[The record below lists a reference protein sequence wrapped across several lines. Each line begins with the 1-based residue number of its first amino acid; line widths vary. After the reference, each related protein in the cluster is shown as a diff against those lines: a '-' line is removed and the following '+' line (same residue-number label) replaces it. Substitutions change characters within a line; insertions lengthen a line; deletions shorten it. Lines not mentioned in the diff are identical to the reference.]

1 MLLSFAL
8 YCGLVMLLFAPLF
21 GVHVFAAPFL
31 ICAALLWPPHDE
43 RAVNSVTN
51 LDRVMQEWQFR
62 ERHVTRVAAPPERVY
77 ESIFP
82 VTAHDIL
89 LFRTLTS
96 IRRLGRPAPA
106 SIMNAPENEP
116 LLHLAT
122 RTSFRYVAIDPPK
135 EIVVESVIIRPRDAI
150 AAMNFLVTPDG
161 RGGSFLSTETRV
173 ATVSP
178 SVRRNFAVYW
188 RIIRP
193 GSGIIRVMWLRAI
206 RKRAES

>member
-21 GVHVFAAPFL
+21 GAHAFAAPFL
-31 ICAALLWPPHDE
+31 ICTALLWPPQDE
-43 RAVNSVTN
+43 RAVNAATN
-51 LDRVMQEWQFR
+51 LDRVMPEWQFR
-62 ERHVTRVAAPPERVY
+62 ERHVTHVAAPPERVY

-82 VTAHDIL
+82 VTANEIL

-96 IRRLGRPAPA
+96 IRRLGRPAPS

-116 LLHLAT
+116 LLQLAT

-135 EIVVESVIIRPRDAI
+135 EIVVESVIIRPRGAI

-161 RGGSFLSTETRV
+161 HGGSFLSTETRV
-173 ATVSP
+173 DAIP
-178 SVRRNFAVYW
+178 SVRRRFAVYW
-188 RIIRP
+188 RLIRP

-206 RKRAES
+206 RKRAEL